1 MIYKLESLR
10 GVAAVCVIFY
20 HSYFNFFDKKLSFF
34 DNSSLFVDFF
44 FILSG
49 FVMTLAYKERIEKGF
64 NFSTFFFLRV
74 GRLYPLH
81 FLMLMVWVFYI
92 MAKQL
97 LHAYYNIGSPQIYE
111 GSDYNFFTFIMHL
124 FLLNGM
130 WTISEFVWNG
140 PSWSISTEIFAYIV
154 FYFFAKYKLTSS
166 HCLLPLAISISF
178 YTILSIDSSSI
189 QPTLNGGFI
198 RCLAGFFL
206 GVFIYNFK
214 SITNALNSNSRT
226 VIELI
231 VVFAVVISVAYS
243 NKLEIQLLSVILMAL
258 SVIVF
263 SSQNSGVIGRILES
277 SFATNLGKWSFSIY
291 MVHSLVISIHE
302 VVLATFFDVTSA
314 NTTGF
319 ASFLI
324 NCSMLIVTITISKF
338 TYENIELR
346 FRNTAKAMVDRKV
359 WT

>member
-20 HSYFNFFDKKLSFF
+20 HSYFNFFDKKISFF
-34 DNSSLFVDFF
+34 SNSSLFVDFF

-64 NFSTFFFLRV
+64 SFSTFFFLRV

-81 FLMLMVWVFYI
+81 FLMLMVWVGYI
-92 MAKQL
+92 LAKQL
-97 LHAYYNIGSPQIYE
+97 LHVYYNVGSPQIYE

-154 FYFFAKYKLTSS
+154 FYFFARYKLTSS
-166 HCLLPLAISISF
+166 HYLLPLAISIF
-178 YTILSIDSSSI
+178 CYTLLSLDSNSI

-206 GVFIYNFK
+206 GVFKGVSYD
-214 SITNALNSNSRT
+214 T
-226 VIELI
+226 LI
-231 VVFAVVISVAYS
+231 FI
-243 NKLEIQLLSVILMAL
+243 
-258 SVIVF
+258 
-263 SSQNSGVIGRILES
+263 
-277 SFATNLGKWSFSIY
+277 
-291 MVHSLVISIHE
+291 
-302 VVLATFFDVTSA
+302 D
-314 NTTGF
+314 
-319 ASFLI
+319 I
-324 NCSMLIVTITISKF
+324 N
-338 TYENIELR
+338 
-346 FRNTAKAMVDRKV
+346 
-359 WT
+359 